1 MIVLGIETAT
11 SVCGVGL
18 ACDEGFM
25 ADYRIL
31 RRNKHAELLPEAIET
46 VLKDAGMR
54 VHEIDGIA
62 VSIGPGSFTGLR
74 IGLGLAKGMA
84 FGLEKPLIAVPT
96 MDGMVSQTPHV
107 CEWACVLLTARK
119 GEVYQGL
126 FRRSENSWQR
136 EGKYEI
142 VPENRIGKGLPNEGI
157 LFLGEG
163 SDNNKNCIL
172 DRVDEAHF
180 LPPFHSIPSG
190 YGVAAKGRELLC
202 EGNVA
207 DIDTL
212 SPFYLK
218 RFQGEA

>member
-18 ACDEGFM
+18 AGDEGFL
-25 ADYRIL
+25 ADYRVL
-31 RRNKHAELLPEAIET
+31 RQYAHAELLPEAVDT
-46 VLKDAGMR
+46 LLKDADIR
-54 VHEIDGIA
+54 AHDIDGIA

-74 IGLGLAKGMA
+74 IGLALAKGMA

-96 MDGMVSQTPHV
+96 MDGMVSQVPHV
-107 CEWACVLLTARK
+107 CECICVLLAARK

-126 FRRSENSWQR
+126 FRRSANSWQR

-142 VPENRIGKGLPNEGI
+142 IPENRIGEGLPDEGI

-163 SDNNKNCIL
+163 SENYKNCIL
-172 DRVDEAHF
+172 DRVEEAHF
-180 LPPFHSIPSG
+180 LQPLHSIPSG
-190 YGVAAKGRELLC
+190 YGVAAKGREFLC

-207 DIDTL
+207 DMDTL
-212 SPFYLK
+212 SPLYLK